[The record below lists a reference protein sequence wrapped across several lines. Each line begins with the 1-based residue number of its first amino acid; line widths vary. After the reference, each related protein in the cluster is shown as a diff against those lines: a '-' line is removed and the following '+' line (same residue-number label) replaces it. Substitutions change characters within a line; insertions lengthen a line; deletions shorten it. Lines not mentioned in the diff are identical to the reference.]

1 MSFNS
6 PFYALFLF
14 IIAVIYWGI
23 PAQIELRL
31 WLILA
36 SSLIFYSSLQWY
48 YIPLF
53 LVITAINWQL
63 GKSLTPTKSS
73 SSAPASQNQQHHQNH
88 QRKKFLL
95 GLGIA
100 LNILVLVGFK
110 YIPFFL
116 GSIASLYQQFTGFP
130 LEVTQ
135 NSSQWVMDN
144 LVVPLGISFFTFE
157 SIAYLVDSFKGQVSS
172 GSLLQ
177 FTAYKLFFPKFISGP
192 ITPYDDFYRQVKQ
205 QSPPQLYQL
214 SEAVWLITIGII
226 KKALLADRLGILV
239 DLCFSNAERAGSVD
253 LWLGIIA
260 YGFQLYLDFSGYV
273 NMARGS
279 AMLLGFNLPE
289 NFDFPYFST
298 SIGDFWRRWHMTLG
312 SWLRQYL
319 YFPLGGSRVGL
330 ARTCSNLIV
339 VMLIAGIWHGAAWG
353 FLVWGGLHGLALA
366 LHRLTDILSR
376 QSPSL
381 QKFWQ
386 HPGGV
391 LLAWFLTQS
400 MVFLTWVF
408 FRLPN
413 LEQSGLVL
421 SHLWGHQGDIQ
432 FAEQV
437 YQGSIGLDPLQ
448 LLTLMAI
455 LWSFL
460 TLNFCLERT
469 LKLQL
474 NWHLKLFLIPLVLL
488 SVWLLAPEG
497 GLPYIYFDF

>member
-6 PFYALFLF
+6 PFYALFLL
-14 IIAVIYWGI
+14 IVAVIYWAI

-31 WLILA
+31 LLILA

-63 GKSLTPTKSS
+63 GKSLTPPKSNS
-73 SSAPASQNQQHHQNH
+73 STPANQNHQNH
-88 QRKKFLL
+88 QRKKILL

-116 GSIASLYQQFTGFP
+116 GAIANLYQQFTGFP

-214 SEAVWLITIGII
+214 SEAVWLIAIGII

-253 LWLGIIA
+253 LWLGIVA

-273 NMARGS
+273 NMARGECP
-279 AMLLGFNLPE
+279 ALGL
-289 NFDFPYFST
+289 
-298 SIGDFWRRWHMTLG
+298 
-312 SWLRQYL
+312 
-319 YFPLGGSRVGL
+319 
-330 ARTCSNLIV
+330 
-339 VMLIAGIWHGAAWG
+339 
-353 FLVWGGLHGLALA
+353 
-366 LHRLTDILSR
+366 
-376 QSPSL
+376 
-381 QKFWQ
+381 
-386 HPGGV
+386 
-391 LLAWFLTQS
+391 
-400 MVFLTWVF
+400 
-408 FRLPN
+408 
-413 LEQSGLVL
+413 
-421 SHLWGHQGDIQ
+421 
-432 FAEQV
+432 
-437 YQGSIGLDPLQ
+437 
-448 LLTLMAI
+448 
-455 LWSFL
+455 
-460 TLNFCLERT
+460 
-469 LKLQL
+469 
-474 NWHLKLFLIPLVLL
+474 
-488 SVWLLAPEG
+488 
-497 GLPYIYFDF
+497 